1 MSTNR
6 FWCTTGCTWYIINVI
21 SYFTDV
27 LWVNWGSNELVEVTL
42 LCRLIWLFCQIVS
55 EDWFGNKLL
64 NWLISDFFVCVE
76 IWTSV
81 VMQREGKLLKWLKIY
96 QTSLF
101 WIYFSFSYFCYRSAK
116 RKSIINEFL
125 FFNQIKIQS
134 WFRILNSN
142 FKIAFLWIVSECL
155 DICMHLWRAIERWRS
170 LRSLTIM
177 DPPTCQEG
185 LKVETLLFL
194 LLSLFNLAIV

>member
-1 MSTNR
+1 MGELWPNFQEAWIFISRFGSLSVGLDLSLDIKRGDLAASLSCVSEQNNSLSWWLTPPVSTNR

-42 LCRLIWLFCQIVS
+42 LCRLIWLFNVRLLG
-55 EDWFGNKLL
+55 WFGNKLL

-81 VMQREGKLLKWLKIY
+81 VMQLEGKLLKWLKIY

-125 FFNQIKIQS
+125 FF
-134 WFRILNSN
+134 
-142 FKIAFLWIVSECL
+142 
-155 DICMHLWRAIERWRS
+155 
-170 LRSLTIM
+170 LT
-177 DPPTCQEG
+177 
-185 LKVETLLFL
+185 K
-194 LLSLFNLAIV
+194 